1 MSSVSCWMA
10 VCRDSSS
17 QFELSIF
24 QVPKGTEESIFI
36 TCSLQ
41 VPPLQGLG
49 RCCLKF
55 NCSRGVTQMCSE

>member
-10 VCRDSSS
+10 VCGDSSS

-24 QVPKGTEESIFI
+24 QVSKDSGESISI

-41 VPPLQGLG
+41 VTPLQGLG
-49 RCCLKF
+49 RCSLKF
-55 NCSRGVTQMCSE
+55 NFSKGVTQMCSE